1 MSGAKNCPE
10 TPRQKMIGMMYLV
23 LTAMLALNV
32 SAEIIS
38 GFAKIR
44 HSMELS
50 LSSIEHR
57 SEDVYRDFEKA
68 CAESEAG
75 MIKYGPWYEV
85 SKDVR
90 AKSDEFYNYIE
101 NFKLDIANMVMG
113 AHLDSV
119 PHRKLK
125 KGGDNT
131 NKPHAYA
138 LNEQGESGKT
148 HAEELEDKMDEFREF
163 LTHVESPCV
172 LERMHEPAFKHE
184 LETRQAMFVQMF
196 NTDDE
201 VNEEGKPVVWR
212 NQIFNEMPAEA
223 VLAVLTKYQND
234 IRTAENVLVNFF
246 FTAAGSSHFAVNKAE
261 ATVIPTYGSYVMQG
275 EHYRAKIAP
284 AMVDTTRMPRV
295 FINGRE
301 INGDVYDV
309 VCNEPGEHILSG
321 YILLPDDDKQYPF
334 KETYFVGEPLA
345 TIASLDAKRIYSG
358 YDNGF
363 LISVPGKRDDQL
375 EVKCST
381 PAEISRNG
389 KEWII
394 KPQQA
399 KSCDLI
405 VYAPD
410 QNGHMQE
417 MGRQT
422 FEIHQLPSPHAYMV
436 CNGSQVDESV
446 SKRDMVAGNATL
458 EAGYGEDIS
467 LRAKFTVHSFEVRFP
482 DLSTVKCQGGK
493 FSSEAL
499 KKMKEVRPGREGITI
514 QKVQVRY
521 PDNSIVQLKG
531 SYGRM
536 QVDLK

>member
-1 MSGAKNCPE
+1 
-10 TPRQKMIGMMYLV
+10 MIGMMYLV

-32 SAEIIS
+32 SAEIIN

-44 HSMELS
+44 HSME
-50 LSSIEHR
+50 SSMTSVESR
-57 SEDVYRDFEKA
+57 TRDTYKQFEMA
-68 CAESEAG
+68 CNESESG
-75 MIKYGPWYEV
+75 MQKYGPWYEV
-85 SKDVR
+85 SKSVQ
-90 AKSDEFYNYIE
+90 AKSDEFYDYIE
-101 NFKLDIANMVMG
+101 NFKLDIANRVSG
-113 AHLDSV
+113 EHYDKLPPS
-119 PHRKLK
+119 LK

-131 NKPHAYA
+131 NDPHAYA
-138 LNEQGESGKT
+138 LDEKGESGKT
-148 HAEELEDKMDEFREF
+148 HADELKDKMDEFCEY
-163 LTHVESPCV
+163 LCSVESPCV
-172 LERMHEPAFKHE
+172 LEKMKEPAFKHGIE
-184 LETRQAMFVQMF
+184 ERQTMFRKMF
-196 NTDDE
+196 STEDE
-201 VNEEGKPVVWR
+201 INEEGHPKAWR
-212 NQIFNEMPAEA
+212 DMVFNEMPAEA

-234 IRTAENVLVNFF
+234 IRTAENTLVTYFYN
-246 FTAAGSSHFAVNKAE
+246 AAGSSHFVANKAE
-261 ATVIPTYGSYVMQG
+261 ALVLHDYGQYIMQG
-275 EHYRAKIAP
+275 EHYRARIVSG
-284 AMVDTTRMPRV
+284 MVDTTRMPRV

-301 INGDVYDV
+301 LPGDVYDV
-309 VCNEPGEHILSG
+309 VCNEPGEHTLSG
-321 YILLPDDDKQYPF
+321 YILLPDDENQYPF
-334 KETYFVGEPLA
+334 KETYFVGEPYA
-345 TIASLDAKRIYSG
+345 NIASLDAKRIYSG

-422 FEIHQLPSPHAYMV
+422 YEIHQLPSPHAYMV

-446 SKRDMVAGNATL
+446 AKRDMVAGNATL

-499 KKMKEVRPGREGITI
+499 KKMKDVRPGRESITI